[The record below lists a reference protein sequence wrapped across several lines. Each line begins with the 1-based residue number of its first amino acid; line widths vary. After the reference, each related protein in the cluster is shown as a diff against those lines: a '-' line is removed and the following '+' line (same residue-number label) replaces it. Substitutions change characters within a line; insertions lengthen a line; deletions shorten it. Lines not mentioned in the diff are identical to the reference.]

1 MHMIARNK
9 WGVPQNSRDS
19 FELLH
24 KYQIIDASLLK
35 KLKAMIGFRNIAV
48 HNYQS
53 LDMSIL
59 QQVIENNLG
68 DLILFTNTIVS
79 YLQ

>member
-1 MHMIARNK
+1 MYFYFSYKTRIIITSPLASEERK
-9 WGVPQNSRDS
+9 
-19 FELLH
+19 E
-24 KYQIIDASLLK
+24 IIDASLL

-68 DLILFTNTIVS
+68 DLILFTNTIIS